1 MIQINVSIL
10 YICVV
15 EIPIVKSKSKEF
27 HKLRVSF
34 GKMLYRVHKAIT
46 KKSPPLED
54 LKLLICHYNSDLR
67 AKLDD
72 CEKLSSVIHLI
83 VGESS
88 LIDIELLQTVV
99 KEFEVTEA
107 EVHIEDYIK
116 IKKDFCKSI
125 SLSLCLREKF
135 AAIEANPFLQCET
148 ATYVFDWRP
157 DERMLK
163 DIIDIISESSGR
175 LIKIKYIDTGFSI
188 AVTCSFSFSLT
199 GVIIAKVNE
208 NLQLL
213 VSNDLKKLT
222 IGYCT
227 VWEREEVKKEVSF
240 YYKSYI

>member
-1 MIQINVSIL
+1 MYLTFVH
-10 YICVV
+10 VV

-27 HKLRVSF
+27 HAIRASF
-34 GKMLYRVHKAIT
+34 GRMLFRVHKAIT

-99 KEFEVTEA
+99 EEFEVTEA

-208 NLQLL
+208 NLQFL
-213 VSNDLKKLT
+213 VRNDLKKLT

-240 YYKSYI
+240 YYKSYM